1 MERFAGAR
9 SRQMRESRHKAA
21 VSPNPREAASG
32 WVLEAVFPNGRP
44 ATITGFGTESEA
56 NEWLGS
62 ARHVAWLRD
71 ARAAFSMPAA
81 VATFAH
87 LSSYA
92 AVLTTAASEF
102 LQTARQ
108 AWGRIRQ
115 SREYRTIR
123 QTLALLLV
131 LALVCIAGWAQ
142 GVGKWAS
149 ARRPGPVCWRSVRD
163 RFLVAATATLLAVSA
178 VVALFVAMVV
188 ILGRSEQ
195 PPESGPVTPQMSA
208 ARPVV
213 PARSSE
219 VIAISDPIAGLID
232 RVSSSSEV
240 AAEPPVEAAA
250 KESAPQPAKDDGVAA
265 ETPAAAPQHDV
276 QHAAPLGIVG
286 IWAPDTGSC
295 PARNAREGFLPAIIS
310 ERGARAGKTS
320 CVFKNQRRMHSD
332 WRLLANCTNGRERWK
347 SNVRLSVKGDR
358 LIWTSERGTQAYV
371 RCRSIA

>member
-1 MERFAGAR
+1 
-9 SRQMRESRHKAA
+9 MRDSRHKAA

-62 ARHVAWLRD
+62 ARHAAWLRD
-71 ARAAFSMPAA
+71 ARAAFSMRAVVAA
-81 VATFAH
+81 FEY

-92 AVLTTAASEF
+92 IVLTAAAAEF
-102 LQTARQ
+102 LQSARQ
-108 AWGRIRQ
+108 AWGGIKR
-115 SREYRTIR
+115 SREYRTLR

-131 LALVCIAGWAQ
+131 LALVCIAGLAQ
-142 GVGKWAS
+142 RAGKWAS
-149 ARRPGPVCWRSVRD
+149 AGRPGSVCWRSVGD

-178 VVALFVAMVV
+178 VVALLVAVVV
-188 ILGRSEQ
+188 ILARSEQ
-195 PPESGPVTPQMSA
+195 PPESGPVTPQITA

-219 VIAISDPIAGLID
+219 VTGISDPIAGLID
-232 RVSSSSEV
+232 RVSSSSEIP
-240 AAEPPVEAAA
+240 AEPPVEAAVQ
-250 KESAPQPAKDDGVAA
+250 ESTPHPTADDGAVAVI
-265 ETPAAAPQHDV
+265 PAATPRHDG
-276 QHAAPLGIVG
+276 QLAAPLDIVG

-295 PARNAREGFLPAIIS
+295 SARNAREGFLQAIIN
-310 ERGARAGKTS
+310 EHGARAGTTS
-320 CVFKNQRRMHSD
+320 CVFKSQQRMQND

-358 LIWTSERGTQAYV
+358 LLWTSERGTQAYV
-371 RCRSIA
+371 RCRSNV